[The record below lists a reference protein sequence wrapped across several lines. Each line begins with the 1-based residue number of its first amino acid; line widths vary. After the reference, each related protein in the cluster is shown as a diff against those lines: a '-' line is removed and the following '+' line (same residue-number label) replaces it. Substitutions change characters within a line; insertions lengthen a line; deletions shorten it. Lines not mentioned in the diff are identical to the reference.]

1 VSDAGVNLE
10 LLETS
15 ALIGSMLPVAVA
27 VLKQDR
33 FSRRANTAVAVGT
46 TLAIVIMVV
55 WLGHRLALEA
65 IGVNF
70 VVMYTA
76 AVAFYH
82 GLWRPTGIAPMIQR
96 RTSRRRK
103 EARTWTATAV
113 RRPAGIVSGSI
124 GSGSVERRTHDRD
137 LARC

>member
-15 ALIGSMLPVAVA
+15 ALIGSVLPVAIA

-33 FSRRANTAVAVGT
+33 FGQRANTAVAVGT
-46 TLAIVIMVV
+46 TLASAIMVV
-55 WLGHRLALEA
+55 WFRHRLAPDT

-70 VVMYTA
+70 VVMYTTT
-76 AVAFYH
+76 VAFYH

-103 EARTWTATAV
+103 EARTWAPTSA
-113 RRPAGIVSGSI
+113 RRPAGIVAGTADH
-124 GSGSVERRTHDRD
+124 RTPDRD

>member
-33 FSRRANTAVAVGT
+33 FSQRANAAVAVGT
-46 TLAIVIMVV
+46 TLAIVIMVG
-55 WLGHRLALEA
+55 WLRHRLALDV
-65 IGVNF
+65 IGINF
-70 VVMYTA
+70 VVMYTT

-82 GLWRPTGIAPMIQR
+82 GLWRPTGIASMIQR

-103 EARTWTATAV
+103 QARTWTATAA
-113 RRPAGIVSGSI
+113 RRPAGIVSGST
-124 GSGSVERRTHDRD
+124 GSGSGERRTHDRD

>member
-1 VSDAGVNLE
+1 VGDAGVNLE

-15 ALIGSMLPVAVA
+15 ALIGSVLPVAIS

-33 FSRRANTAVAVGT
+33 FGQRANTAVAVGT
-46 TLAIVIMVV
+46 TLALAILVV
-55 WLGHRLALEA
+55 WFRHRLAPDT

-70 VVMYTA
+70 VVMYTT

-82 GLWRPTGIAPMIQR
+82 GLWRPTGIASMIQR

-103 EARTWTATAV
+103 EARTWTPTSA
-113 RRPAGIVSGSI
+113 RRPAGIVSGTADH
-124 GSGSVERRTHDRD
+124 RTPDRD

>member
-15 ALIGSMLPVAVA
+15 ALIGSVLPVAIA

-33 FSRRANTAVAVGT
+33 LSQRANTAVAVGT
-46 TLAIVIMVV
+46 TLAVAIMVV
-55 WLGHRLALEA
+55 WFRHDLAPDTV
-65 IGVNF
+65 GVNF
-70 VVMYTA
+70 VVMYTT

-82 GLWRPTGIAPMIQR
+82 GLWRPAGIAPMIQR

-103 EARTWTATAV
+103 EARTWTPAPA
-113 RRPAGIVSGSI
+113 RRPAGIVSGA
-124 GSGSVERRTHDRD
+124 VDRRTPDRD